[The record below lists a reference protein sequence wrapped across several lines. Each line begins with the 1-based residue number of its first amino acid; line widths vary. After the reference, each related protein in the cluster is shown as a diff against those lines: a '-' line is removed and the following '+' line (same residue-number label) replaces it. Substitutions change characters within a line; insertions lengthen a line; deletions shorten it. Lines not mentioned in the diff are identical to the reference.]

1 MAKQFDRKVVLENGR
16 EFYGYG
22 FGADREVI
30 HEIVFNTSM
39 VGYQEIVAA
48 PSFANQMVCMTYQ
61 LIGNCGITDE
71 GADVKETMLG
81 GMIVREYNDQPS
93 NFSYV
98 KTLAETLEEENIP
111 GIYGMDTRAMT
122 RIIRREGTMK
132 AMITDAAKPLEECL
146 AEIHAYKI
154 PKNAVETISCKRR
167 WYSRTANPKYSVVA
181 IDCGVKLSMI
191 RRLNQK
197 GVNVTI
203 VPHDTT
209 AEEIME
215 LKPDGLFI
223 TNGPGNPEDVP
234 GVVEVIKALR
244 GKLPMFGVGLGMQLI
259 ALAYGA
265 KTYKMKSGHCGGTH
279 SIKMLKDGR
288 MEVNSQNHF
297 YAVCGKSVEETDLAV
312 IAVDLIDNTVEAVEC
327 AAENVLGVQY
337 YPDAA
342 QGPDKTFD
350 PFDDFA
356 DMMKKANVN
365 DGEQVF

>member
-39 VGYQEIVAA
+39 VGYQEIVAD
-48 PSFANQMVCMTYQ
+48 PSYANQMVCMTYP

-71 GADVKETMLG
+71 GADVKETTLG

-111 GIYGMDTRAMT
+111 GISGLDTRALT
-122 RIIRREGTMK
+122 RVIRKEGAMK
-132 AMITDAAKPLEECL
+132 AMITCADKPLEECL
-146 AEIHAYKI
+146 AEIRAYEI
-154 PKNAVETISCKRR
+154 PKDGVAKASCKRR
-167 WYSRTANPKYSVVA
+167 WYSRTANPKFSVVA

-191 RRLNQK
+191 RHLNQK
-197 GVNVTI
+197 GVNVTV

-209 AEEIME
+209 AEEILE

-234 GVVEVIKALR
+234 GVVDVIKSLR
-244 GKLPMFGVGLGMQLI
+244 GKLPMYGVSLGMQLI

-265 KTYKMKSGHCGGTH
+265 KVYKMKVGHCGGTH

-297 YAVCGKSVEETDLAV
+297 YAVCENSVEGTGMN
-312 IAVDLIDNTVEAVEC
+312 ITAVDLIDNTVEGIEC
-327 AAENVLGVQY
+327 EAENMIATQY

-350 PFDDFA
+350 PFDDFVGL
-356 DMMKKANVN
+356 MKKADVN
-365 DGEQVF
+365 NGAQVF

>member
-39 VGYQEIVAA
+39 VGYQEIVAD
-48 PSFANQMVCMTYQ
+48 PSYANQMVCMTYP

-71 GADVKETMLG
+71 GADVKETTLG
-81 GMIVREYNDQPS
+81 GMIVREYNDLPS

-98 KTLAETLEEENIP
+98 KTLNETLEEEGIP
-111 GIYGMDTRAMT
+111 GISGLDTRALT

-132 AMITDAAKPLEECL
+132 AMITCADKPLEACL
-146 AEIHAYKI
+146 EAIRAYEL
-154 PKNAVETISCKRR
+154 PKDGVAKASCKRR
-167 WYSRTANPKYSVVA
+167 WYSRTANPKFSVVA

-191 RRLNQK
+191 RHLNRK

-203 VPHDTT
+203 VPYDTT
-209 AEEIME
+209 AEQILE
-215 LKPDGLFI
+215 LRPDGLFI
-223 TNGPGNPEDVP
+223 TNGPGNPEDVA
-234 GVVEVIKALR
+234 GVVEVIRQLR
-244 GKLPMFGVGLGMQLI
+244 GKLPMYGVGLGMQLL

-265 KTYKMKSGHCGGTH
+265 KTYKMKKGHCGGTH
-279 SIKMLKDGR
+279 SVHVLADGR

-297 YAVCGKSVEETDLAV
+297 YAVCGKSVEGTGLKVTAV
-312 IAVDLIDNTVEAVEC
+312 NLMDETVEAIACE
-327 AAENVLGVQY
+327 AENAFGVQY

-342 QGPDKTFD
+342 QGPEKTYD
-350 PFDDFA
+350 PFDDFVA
-356 DMMKKANVN
+356 LMKKANVN
-365 DGEQVF
+365 GENQAI